1 MPYLKYVKKLSKGWP
16 HIEWL
21 ADYMEVGT
29 SPIKW
34 KVLTPAHIKERAE
47 RTRVAVF
54 EFAQTGEAPLRTNI
68 HNSENLRQRLSESDL
83 KEDPVYARLFVVED
97 MSRDVI
103 EALGAKY
110 DIDPLYFRSQISDYL
125 WYNTGDPW
133 AELSDLPHIASKR
146 NYYNIRYMRARYF
159 ESETAIE
166 AAKGYLGHFN
176 VLRRLEEDLSWKVR
190 ELKKPTGPTVGV
202 VRSKTALWIRK
213 NKNDEEGVIGT
224 KP

>member
-1 MPYLKYVKKLSKGWP
+1 M
-16 HIEWL
+16 
-21 ADYMEVGT
+21 GT

-34 KVLTPAHIKERAE
+34 KFLTANHIKERAE
-47 RTRVAVF
+47 RTRVAVL
-54 EFAQTGEAPLRTNI
+54 EFPKSGEPPLRENI
-68 HNSENLRQRLSESDL
+68 HSSEKLRQRLSASDL
-83 KEDPVYARLFVVED
+83 KDDPAYARLFVVED

-133 AELSDLPHIASKR
+133 VELNDLPHIASER

-159 ESETAIE
+159 ESEKSIE
-166 AAKGYLGHFN
+166 AAKGHLGHFN

-213 NKNDEEGVIGT
+213 NRNEEEGVIGT
-224 KP
+224 SP